1 MTDAATVVATAE
13 GVVLLYYRYDV
24 KALRTSMTSDQNGSV
39 ICKVQARGGNI
50 EGNSNL
56 LPSSITCET
65 QPAGLGARFA
75 DLPNTAQLLLLQQNT
90 RELSVMVLTRGSNM
104 YLWRESAPMFRYLIP
119 IYRRRRLG
127 VIDFVFTMSNFLVV
141 SDIGEVQVMELYAHK
156 RFHENIYYRSAVVPF
171 VRKAMKIYSDPLGD
185 NFAFLTNDVFQCSEM
200 RTLRVEGHLHQDL
213 SKLLSGATLE
223 DDLHDAVIECAESK
237 FPVHKVVLAA
247 RSRFFREKFYPDE
260 TILDK
265 SKTSDEPQLI
275 TLKNC
280 NKETL
285 KELLHYAYGGVCP
298 TLGHPSTWGY
308 FLKSC
313 KYNSCTS
320 HPCHN
325 SLPLPATCDTK
336 LLSSFIKAT
345 EQFGLPVDFNRCD
358 RPFVSL

>member
-156 RFHENIYYRSAVVPF
+156 RFHENIYYR
-171 VRKAMKIYSDPLGD
+171 
-185 NFAFLTNDVFQCSEM
+185 N
-200 RTLRVEGHLHQDL
+200 
-213 SKLLSGATLE
+213 
-223 DDLHDAVIECAESK
+223 
-237 FPVHKVVLAA
+237 
-247 RSRFFREKFYPDE
+247 
-260 TILDK
+260 
-265 SKTSDEPQLI
+265 
-275 TLKNC
+275 
-280 NKETL
+280 
-285 KELLHYAYGGVCP
+285 
-298 TLGHPSTWGY
+298 
-308 FLKSC
+308 
-313 KYNSCTS
+313 
-320 HPCHN
+320 
-325 SLPLPATCDTK
+325 
-336 LLSSFIKAT
+336 
-345 EQFGLPVDFNRCD
+345 
-358 RPFVSL
+358 